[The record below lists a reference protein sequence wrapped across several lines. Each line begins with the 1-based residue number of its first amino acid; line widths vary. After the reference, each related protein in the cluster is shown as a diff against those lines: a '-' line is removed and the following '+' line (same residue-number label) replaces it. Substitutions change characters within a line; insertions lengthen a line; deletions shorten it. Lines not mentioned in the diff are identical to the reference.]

1 MRSHARMAYKRCDTI
16 SDASGLGVTFIII
29 CLRCFRVRRI
39 RASALLFDFDNH
51 KRIHR
56 ETLID
61 DLQERVVCK
70 GEGEGCG
77 HRGGRIYRTMD
88 DFPQASDATYVKRL
102 IEEQC
107 APKRR
112 RRWR

>member
-1 MRSHARMAYKRCDTI
+1 MAYKRCDTI

-39 RASALLFDFDNH
+39 RAAALLFDFDNP

-102 IEEQC
+102 FEEQC

>member
-1 MRSHARMAYKRCDTI
+1 MAYKRCETI
-16 SDASGLGVTFIII
+16 GDASGLGVTFIII
-29 CLRCFRVRRI
+29 CLRCYRVRRLP
-39 RASALLFDFDNH
+39 ASTLLFDFDNPQ
-51 KRIHR
+51 RIHR
-56 ETLID
+56 ETPID
-61 DLQERVVCK
+61 DLQERVVCT

-88 DFPQASDATYVKRL
+88 DFPQASDTAYVTRL
-102 IEEQC
+102 IKEQC